1 MKRNNFQFEA
11 DFKKSIK
18 LDELTMQLLYQKSYF
33 TTCKIIAVNNNEPN
47 NGSGF
52 FCKIPLKGKIIKFLF
67 TNNHVLDKDSIK
79 EGEIIKCSYKNKLK
93 KFEIKK
99 RRCFT
104 NADLDYTCIEI
115 LNEDQIEDFFEIEN
129 KNLYNP
135 KEYNYEVIALPKYPD
150 GGGSLKIYSGYLTEI
165 DGYQIYHNVST
176 DLGSSGSP
184 IILVLR
190 DFKILGIHCSGLKQR
205 KQNRG
210 ILMTKILSDIEKVK
224 R

>member
-18 LDELTMQLLYQKSYF
+18 LDELTMQLLLKKSYLA
-33 TTCKIIAVNNNEPN
+33 TCKIIAVNNNEPK

-129 KNLYNP
+129 KNLYNS
-135 KEYNYEVIALPKYPD
+135 NYEVIALPKYPD
-150 GGGSLKIYSGYLTEI
+150 GGGSLEIYSGYLTEI
-165 DGYQIYHNVST
+165 NDYQIYHYVTTSK
-176 DLGSSGSP
+176 GSSGSP

-190 DFKILGIHCSGLKQR
+190 DFKILGIHCSRLKQR

>member
-1 MKRNNFQFEA
+1 MKRNNYQFEA

-18 LDELTMQLLYQKSYF
+18 LDELTMQLLLKKSYLA
-33 TTCKIIAVNNNEPN
+33 TCSIMRGTNDTLIH
-47 NGSGF
+47 GSGF

-135 KEYNYEVIALPKYPD
+135 KEYNFEDIALPQYPD
-150 GGGSLKIYSGYLTEI
+150 GGFLKIYSGYLTEI
-165 DGYQIYHNVST
+165 DDYQIYHYVTTSK
-176 DLGSSGSP
+176 GSSGSP